1 MAGTVTDIPARLLGS
16 PGHRLL
22 QSLLGAGLAYFGLY
36 VVVHAV
42 LAFAGAGVHWSD
54 LVLLLLVAAAQ
65 LAVIRLRRRV
75 LTPLWAAAIAVV
87 LVLTTVLGLANL
99 PSAQDP
105 NSYDTW
111 FFGAVTFDLLGLMV
125 LGSFRAPW
133 SAMAA
138 IVFACLVWATA
149 RGVPDPV
156 GVALVVRHVGTLAV
170 GTALALSLRRSN
182 AAAEAFSLVERRRR
196 MEEDVARAREG
207 ARRSAVEQVLE
218 MAGPTLRA
226 IAAGRKFSAEDR
238 RQMLVLEGALRDQ
251 IRTPRLAATHLRAS
265 LDAARRRGVNV
276 LLLDE
281 ADAAA
286 PEARAQAIAWL
297 VERLESTME
306 GGFTGRI
313 RDVGEGGVRV
323 SAVSGDHS
331 EVATFH

>member
-1 MAGTVTDIPARLLGS
+1 MNDTEARRS
-16 PGHRLL
+16 PTIGHRLL
-22 QSLLGAGLAYFGLY
+22 HSLLGAGLAYFGLY

-42 LAFAGAGVHWSD
+42 LAFADAGVHWSD
-54 LVLLLLVAAAQ
+54 VILLILVAVAQ

-75 LTPLWAAAIAVV
+75 MTPQWAASIAAV
-87 LVLTTVLGLANL
+87 LFLTTVFGLATL
-99 PSAQDP
+99 PPTQDP
-105 NSYDTW
+105 NSYDAW
-111 FFGAVTFDLLGLMV
+111 FFGAVTFDLLGLTV

-138 IVFACLVWATA
+138 IVLACVVWATMC
-149 RGVPDPV
+149 GVPVLV
-156 GVALVVRHVGTLAV
+156 GAALVVRHVGTLAV

-182 AAAEAFSLVERRRR
+182 AAAEAFTLVERRRR

-218 MAGPTLRA
+218 LAGPTLRA
-226 IAAGRKFSAEDR
+226 IAEGRRFSAEDR

-251 IRTPRLAATHLRAS
+251 IRTPRLAATHLRSS

-286 PEARAQAIAWL
+286 AEARARAVAWL
-297 VERLESTME
+297 VERLGSTTE
-306 GGFTGRI
+306 GGFVGRL
-313 RDVGEGGVRV
+313 RDVEEGGLRV
-323 SAVSGDHS
+323 SAVADNRS
-331 EVATFH
+331 ETTTFR